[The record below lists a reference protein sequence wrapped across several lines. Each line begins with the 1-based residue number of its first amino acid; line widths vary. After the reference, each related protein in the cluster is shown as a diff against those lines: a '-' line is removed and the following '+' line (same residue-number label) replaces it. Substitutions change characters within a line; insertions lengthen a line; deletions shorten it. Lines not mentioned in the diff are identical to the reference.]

1 MALGS
6 TQAKAALTNRGSQ
19 LIRVIDNKPKN
30 LSSLFMRSD
39 FSDHVN
45 VHNMIRG
52 PPHDDVT
59 ILLRDQINLVAAN
72 GDLWGPRRVK
82 EFLNN
87 DGLSCMTKT
96 MLDQIDQSGEV
107 MGWFQTIRT
116 LLKTVD

>member
-1 MALGS
+1 
-6 TQAKAALTNRGSQ
+6 
-19 LIRVIDNKPKN
+19 
-30 LSSLFMRSD
+30 MRSD

-59 ILLRDQINLVAAN
+59 ILLRDQINLVAAM
-72 GDLWGPRRVK
+72 GISGPRRVK

-87 DGLSCMTKT
+87 DGLSRMTKT
-96 MLDQIDQSGEV
+96 MLDQIDESGEV